1 MSETSEKDES
11 SKSDSSPNLSKDL
24 SALWVFEKDE
34 GPGLVGVH
42 LSHVKEYLRD
52 LVRDDRL
59 PAEER
64 AKLRTYFSQREQKL
78 HAKLVLFEKK
88 ENVQSWGRWL
98 QTTKQALE
106 LTHSG
111 ESANLPNDLVASIP
125 NEDQA
130 LVGAQE
136 QHSAAQEGLAKAQAE
151 LHAAALHLQ
160 SLFRAS
166 PIMDAQEA
174 EARKWRLTRKWEAI
188 TPDELK
194 PAVEGARHTIEHY
207 GFWQSKQ
214 SAEKLCYAAL
224 HPSDPSANE
233 PSGSDDLVPYRR
245 FLVGLL
251 GSQTEQKLLNADHP
265 ASVIFK
271 SYSDVLQSAMKLLI
285 RRGFRLILEI
295 AEAGSSVLDLHPV
308 EWTKRQIE
316 ILISAEKSGIRS
328 WAQGV
333 CDPPNLSAATLTDDS
348 IYGGEWRAPRL
359 IHMRPA
365 GNTAY
370 DAATCWSREALVKSQ
385 EILDGFAI
393 HFTTFLKLELDEVA
407 REAHFQFI
415 KRNGIGS
422 PTWQAK
428 ERVSPLAPIST
439 QSVGGNQTPEV
450 WHGLREKFRTLA
462 DEEAKLAPSNVPQPW
477 LRAFGDYKGESSS
490 GQWLLS
496 AGVNEYLREHF
507 EVEATRAG
515 IALGSAVEGEPLSVW
530 LHHLYSHLLENKSK
544 LLIAA
549 SKEGGTIIK
558 VIEASAIYCTR
569 MEKLAII
576 RAGQVPP
583 VTPEERRVVVPVKES
598 EKMQTDVSANASR
611 ESALR
616 EAVIKKVQSPERY
629 TVLSIP
635 ETALY
640 FETSERTIHRWLA
653 DRSLKPGARRSSV
666 TIESI
671 LALKT
676 KKQRKNRPQ

>member
-1 MSETSEKDES
+1 MSETSERDDS
-11 SKSDSSPNLSKDL
+11 SKSDSPPSLSQDP
-24 SALWVFEKDE
+24 STLWVFEKHE
-34 GPGLVGVH
+34 GPGLVGVD
-42 LSHVKEYLRD
+42 LSHIKKYLRD
-52 LVRDDRL
+52 LARDDRL

-64 AKLRTYFSQREQKL
+64 ANLRTYYSQREQKL

-88 ENVQSWGRWL
+88 ENVQSWEQWL
-98 QTTKQALE
+98 QTTKQALD
-106 LTHSG
+106 LAHSG
-111 ESANLPNDLVASIP
+111 ESANRPGGLAEAAPKQ
-125 NEDQA
+125 DQTS
-130 LVGAQE
+130 GAAQA
-136 QHSAAQEGLAKAQAE
+136 QYSAAEQGLAKAQEE
-151 LHAAALHLQ
+151 LRKATSHLE
-160 SLFRAS
+160 SLFRNS
-166 PIMDAQEA
+166 PNLDTQEA
-174 EARKWRLTRKWEAI
+174 AARKWRLTRKWEAS

-224 HPSDPSANE
+224 HPTDPSAHE

-251 GSQTEQKLLNADHP
+251 GPQTEQKLLNADHP
-265 ASVIFK
+265 APVIFK

-295 AEAGSSVLDLHPV
+295 AEAGSSVLDSHPV
-308 EWTKRQIE
+308 EWTKRQLE
-316 ILISAEKSGIRS
+316 ILVSAEKSGMRS
-328 WAQGV
+328 WVQSV
-333 CDPPNLSAATLTDDS
+333 CDPLNLSSATLSDDS
-348 IYGGEWRAPRL
+348 IFRGEWRAPRL

-393 HFTTFLKLELDEVA
+393 HFTTFLELELDEVA

-422 PTWQAK
+422 QTWQAK
-428 ERVSPLAPIST
+428 EKASPVAPIST
-439 QSVGGNQTPEV
+439 QSVGENQTPEV
-450 WHGLREKFRTLA
+450 WHRLREKFRALA
-462 DEEAKLAPSNVPQPW
+462 DEEAKLAPTNVPQPW
-477 LRAFGDYKGESSS
+477 LRAFGDYKDETAS

-515 IALGSAVEGEPLSVW
+515 IALGSTVAGEPLTVW
-530 LHHLYSHLLENKSK
+530 LHHLYSHLFENKSK
-544 LLIAA
+544 LLFAA
-549 SKEGGTIIK
+549 SEQGGMIIK
-558 VIEASAIYCTR
+558 VIEASAIYCAR
-569 MEKLAII
+569 LEKLALVQG
-576 RAGQVPP
+576 GQGPP
-583 VTPEERRVVVPVKES
+583 VIPVNPVKES
-598 EKMQTDVSANASR
+598 EKMQTDVSAEDSR

-616 EAVIKKVQSPERY
+616 EAVIKKVHSPERF

-653 DRSLKPGARRSSV
+653 ERSLKPGARRSSV
-666 TIESI
+666 TIESV
-671 LALKT
+671 LALRN
-676 KKQRKNRPQ
+676 KKMRKPRTR